1 MGKSKPRHLDLQEF
15 TVFWRKFTKI
25 YQTIDNDGSGEIEF
39 EELLR
44 YLKITVKKQRISK
57 EMGLNY
63 KTMGDRKYLSVMLIQ
78 HRFFCKSND
87 KN

>member
-1 MGKSKPRHLDLQEF
+1 M
-15 TVFWRKFTKI
+15 FWRKFTKI

-57 EMGLNY
+57 EMGLKY
-63 KTMGDRKYLSVMLIQ
+63 KSKVDLFLSVMLVESFLHGKVTINILKLA
-78 HRFFCKSND
+78 H
-87 KN
+87 

>member
-1 MGKSKPRHLDLQEF
+1 M
-15 TVFWRKFTKI
+15 FWRKFTKI

-57 EMGLNY
+57 EMGLKY
-63 KTMGDRKYLSVMLIQ
+63 KSMADRK
-78 HRFFCKSND
+78 F
-87 KN
+87 